1 VSGYIP
7 HTPEERQAMLS
18 VIGVAREDDLLT
30 EIPAPLRARA
40 LPSLPPACTELEL
53 QRLFGAWAA
62 ENRPAGSMLSL
73 LGAGAYDHAIPS
85 VVGQMIGRGEFY
97 TAYTPYQAEMSQG
110 LLQAIYEYQT
120 MICELTAMDVANASV
135 YDGASALAEAALMA
149 MRVTKRTS
157 IAVAGTLHP
166 HYRRVLESYLQ
177 GMACTIRTLPAAGGI
192 TDPDRLKG
200 AAASLDPSCAAV
212 IIQHPNVF
220 GSLEEMEALGRA
232 AHEAGALLIAMV
244 DPISLG
250 LLAPPG
256 EYGADIAV
264 GEGQPLG
271 IPVNF
276 GGPYLGFFAT
286 KQSLMRQLPGR
297 IVGATVDG
305 AGRRGYC
312 LTLQAREQHIRRER
326 ATSNIC
332 TNQALTALAA
342 TVYLAA
348 MGPGGLREAAVQC
361 WDKAHYLQRALTQL
375 PGVRAWSPAPFFKE
389 FTVTLPVASE
399 PVARRLADDGI
410 VPGLPLNALGGASAG
425 SWGEVMGGGPGW
437 NAEQALLC
445 CVTEK
450 RTREELDRVV
460 AAMAR
465 ALGRGVSGTQG

>member
-18 VIGVAREDDLLT
+18 VIGVSREEDLLA
-30 EIPAPLRARA
+30 EIPAALRARA
-40 LPSLPPACTELEL
+40 MPSLPPACTELEL
-53 QRLFGAWAA
+53 QRLFGAWAG

-85 VVGQMIGRGEFY
+85 IVGQLIGRSEFY

-149 MRVTKRTS
+149 MRVTKRS
-157 IAVAGTLHP
+157 AVAVAGTLHP

-177 GMACTIRTLPAAGGI
+177 GLACTIQTLPVANGV
-192 TDPDRLKG
+192 TDPLG
-200 AAASLDPSCAAV
+200 AAASLGPSCAAV
-212 IIQHPNVF
+212 IVQHPNFF

-232 AHEAGALLIAMV
+232 AHEAGALLVAVV

-250 LLAPPG
+250 LLTPPG
-256 EYGADIAV
+256 DYGADIAV

-276 GGPYLGFFAT
+276 GGPYLGFFST
-286 KQSLMRQLPGR
+286 KQPFMRQLPGR

-342 TVYLAA
+342 TVYLAV
-348 MGPGGLREAAVQC
+348 MGPEGLREAATQC
-361 WDKAHYLQRALTQL
+361 WDKAHYLERALTQL
-375 PGVRAWSPAPFFKE
+375 PGVRAWSSAPFFKE
-389 FTVTLPVASE
+389 FVVTLPVASE
-399 PVARRLADDGI
+399 PLVRRMADDGI
-410 VPGLPLNALGGASAG
+410 IPGLSLNSFSNYFGGEGPEIS
-425 SWGEVMGGGPGW
+425 SVGGM
-437 NAEQALLC
+437 EQALLC

-465 ALGRGVSGTQG
+465 ALGRGVSGTKV

>member
-7 HTPEERQAMLS
+7 HTPEERRAMLS
-18 VIGVAREDDLLT
+18 VIGVSHEDDLLMD
-30 EIPAPLRARA
+30 IPAALRARA
-40 LPSLPPACTELEL
+40 MPDLPPACTELEL
-53 QRLFGAWAA
+53 QRLFGAWAG
-62 ENRPAGSMLSL
+62 ENRPAGSMLSF

-85 VVGQMIGRGEFY
+85 LVGQLIGRSEFY

-120 MICELTAMDVANASV
+120 MICELTGMDVANASV

-149 MRVTKRTS
+149 MRITKRS
-157 IAVAGTLHP
+157 AIVLAPTLHP
-166 HYRRVLESYLQ
+166 HYRRVLETYLQ
-177 GMACTIRTLPAAGGI
+177 GIDCTIQTLPSGDGI
-192 TDPDRLKG
+192 TDPG
-200 AAASLDPSCAAV
+200 AAAAMLNASCAAV
-212 IIQHPNVF
+212 IVQQPNFF
-220 GSLEEMEALGRA
+220 GCLEEVETLGRS
-232 AHEAGALLIAMV
+232 AHQAGALLVTMV

-286 KQSLMRQLPGR
+286 KQSFMRQLPGR

-342 TVYLAA
+342 TVYLAVV
-348 MGPGGLREAAVQC
+348 GPDGLREAAAQC
-361 WDKAHYLQRALTQL
+361 WDKAHYLQQAFTQL
-375 PGVRAWSPAPFFKE
+375 PGVRAWSSAPFFKE
-389 FTVTLPVASE
+389 FVVTLPVESE
-399 PVARRLADDGI
+399 SIVRRLANDGI
-410 VPGLPLNALGGASAG
+410 VPGLALGSF
-425 SWGEVMGGGPGW
+425 GGG
-437 NAEQALLC
+437 AEGGVNGMGMQRALLC

-465 ALGRGVSGTQG
+465 ALEQGMSETRG

>member
-7 HTPEERQAMLS
+7 HTPDERRAMLS
-18 VIGVAREDDLLT
+18 VIGVSREDDLLK
-30 EIPAPLRARA
+30 EIPAALRERA
-40 LPSLPPACTELEL
+40 IPQLPPACSELEL
-53 QRLFGAWAA
+53 ERIFGIWAG
-62 ENRPAGSMLSL
+62 ENRPTGRGPGSMLSF

-85 VVGQMIGRGEFY
+85 VVGQLIGRSEFY

-110 LLQAIYEYQT
+110 LLQATYEYQT

-149 MRVTKRTS
+149 MRITNRS
-157 IAVAGTLHP
+157 AIAVAPTLHP
-166 HYRRVLESYLQ
+166 HYRRVLETYLQ
-177 GMACTIRTLPAAGGI
+177 GIACTIHTLPAGDGI
-192 TDPDRLKG
+192 TDPVSV
-200 AAASLDPSCAAV
+200 ASSLSASCAAV
-212 IIQHPNVF
+212 IVQQPNFF
-220 GSLEEMEALGRA
+220 GCLEETEALGRA

-286 KQSLMRQLPGR
+286 KQAFMRQLPGR
-297 IVGATVDG
+297 IVGATVDP

-342 TVYLAA
+342 TVYLAV
-348 MGPGGLREAAVQC
+348 MGPDGLREAATQC
-361 WDKAHYLQRALTQL
+361 WDKAHYLERALTQL
-375 PGVRAWSPAPFFKE
+375 PGVRAWSPALFFKE
-389 FTVTLPVASE
+389 FVVTLPVASD
-399 PVARRLADDGI
+399 VIVRRLADDGI
-410 VPGLPLNALGGASAG
+410 VPGLALGSYGGADG
-425 SWGEVMGGGPGW
+425 VGGM
-437 NAEQALLC
+437 EQALLC

-450 RTREELDRVV
+450 RTREELDRLV

-465 ALGRGVSGTQG
+465 ALERGVSGRGE

>member
-1 VSGYIP
+1 
-7 HTPEERQAMLS
+7 MLS
-18 VIGVAREDDLLT
+18 VIGAGQEDDLLKD
-30 EIPAPLRARA
+30 IPAALRERAR
-40 LPSLPPACTELEL
+40 PELPPACTELEL
-53 QRLFGAWAA
+53 ERLFAAWAG

-85 VVGQMIGRGEFY
+85 VVGQLIGRSEFY

-135 YDGASALAEAALMA
+135 YDGASALGEAALMA
-149 MRVTKRTS
+149 MRVTKRSTL
-157 IAVAGTLHP
+157 AVAPTLHP

-177 GMACTIRTLPAAGGI
+177 GLGCTIRTLPAGDGI
-192 TDPDRLKG
+192 TDPDSLKG
-200 AAASLDPSCAAV
+200 AVALDASCAAV
-212 IIQHPNVF
+212 LVQHPNFF

-232 AHEAGALLIAMV
+232 AHAAGALLIAMV

-250 LLAPPG
+250 LLTPPG

-286 KQSLMRQLPGR
+286 KQPFMRQLPGR

-312 LTLQAREQHIRRER
+312 LTLQAREQHIRREK

-342 TVYLAA
+342 TVYLTV
-348 MGPGGLREAAVQC
+348 MGPGGMREAATQC

-375 PGVRAWSPAPFFKE
+375 PGVRAGSSAPFFKE
-389 FTVTLPVASE
+389 FVVTLPVASE
-399 PVARRLADDGI
+399 PVVRKLAGDGI
-410 VPGLPLNALGGASAG
+410 VPGLALGSFAG
-425 SWGEVMGGGPGW
+425 SFGSMVKGGSGW
-437 NAEQALLC
+437 SMEQALLC

-460 AAMAR
+460 SAMAR
-465 ALGRGVSGTQG
+465 ALGRGESGGRA